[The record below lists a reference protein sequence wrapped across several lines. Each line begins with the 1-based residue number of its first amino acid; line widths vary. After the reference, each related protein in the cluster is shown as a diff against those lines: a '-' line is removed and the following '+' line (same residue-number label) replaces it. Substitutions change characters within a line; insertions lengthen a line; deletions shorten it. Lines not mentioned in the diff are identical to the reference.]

1 MSDPA
6 KNKAVNDAKN
16 DAVSYRDAGVDIDAG
31 DEAVER
37 IKHVAART
45 HIQGVMGGVGGFG
58 GLFALKDA
66 LGTIDDPVLVS
77 GTDGVGTKL
86 LVAIAADRHGSVGQ
100 DLVAMCVNDILTT
113 GARPL
118 FFLDYYATGKL
129 SPVHMADVVTG
140 IARACEESGCA
151 LLGGET
157 AELPGLYTGADYDL
171 AGFAVGVVD
180 RKRIIDGRSVTVGDA
195 IIGLSSSGLHSNGYS
210 LARKVLLDR
219 MALSLAVPFD
229 ASSADRTVADVLL
242 EPTRLYVKTVMA
254 LLDEN
259 FPVRAMAHITGGG
272 IPGNLTRAFPD
283 GLTAHV
289 DTRRWREPAVFTR
302 IRAGG
307 PVVED
312 EMRKTFNMGIGFALV
327 VPPGD
332 VARTLTRLQAL
343 GEEAVHIG
351 DVTLGT
357 DVTYAGDAA

>member
-1 MSDPA
+1 MSDSRQ
-6 KNKAVNDAKN
+6 N

-45 HIQGVMGGVGGFG
+45 HIKGVMGGVGGFG

-86 LVAIAADRHGSVGQ
+86 LVAIAAKRHASVGQ

-157 AELPGLYTGADYDL
+157 AELPGLYRGDDYDL

-180 RKRIIDGRSVTVGDA
+180 RTRIIDGSRVTVGDA
-195 IIGLSSSGLHSNGYS
+195 IIGLASSGLHSNGYS
-210 LARKVLLDR
+210 LARKVVFER
-219 MALSLAVPFD
+219 MALALDAPFD
-229 ASSADRTVADVLL
+229 AHDPGRSVADVLL
-242 EPTRLYVKTVMA
+242 EPTRLYVRPVLA
-254 LLDEN
+254 LLDAHV
-259 FPVRAMAHITGGG
+259 PIRAMAHITGGG
-272 IPGNLTRAFPD
+272 IPGNLTRAFPA
-283 GLTAHV
+283 GLTAHI
-289 DTRRWREPAVFTR
+289 DTRRFREPAIFTR

-327 VPPGD
+327 VSPVD
-332 VARTLTRLQAL
+332 VTRTLEQLKAL
-343 GEEAVHIG
+343 GESASHIG
-351 DVTLGT
+351 DVVVGT
-357 DVTYAGDAA
+357 DVTYAGDRA